1 MVLTGGRGT
10 EFVVTEHNLGKRY
23 IDVKT
28 TKYEERETI
37 KLKSENPPREAGVRE
52 LPSLETG
59 RR

>member
-10 EFVVTEHNLGKRY
+10 EFVVTEHNLGKRCV
-23 IDVKT
+23 DVKT
-28 TKYEERETI
+28 TKYEERET
-37 KLKSENPPREAGVRE
+37 KLKSENPPRKAGVRE